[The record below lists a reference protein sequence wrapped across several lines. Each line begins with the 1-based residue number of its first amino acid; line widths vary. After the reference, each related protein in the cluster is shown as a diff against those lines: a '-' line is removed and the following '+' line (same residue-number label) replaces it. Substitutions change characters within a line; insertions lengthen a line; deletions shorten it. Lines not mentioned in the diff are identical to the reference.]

1 VAGCINDLDGRATLS
16 EVLLDFGCGRV
27 LAGLEILSNAD
38 WARLCEVIDQQGGHG
53 LLMKAPDDF
62 RKENDVFGPPRPE
75 WKVMHRIKAAMDPDN
90 IFAPGALPGKV

>member
-1 VAGCINDLDGRATLS
+1 
-16 EVLLDFGCGRV
+16 
-27 LAGLEILSNAD
+27 
-38 WARLCEVIDQQGGHG
+38 VIDQQGGHG